1 VAITWE
7 QIERRV
13 KRLEKLGMGL
23 ALEDMLLRKDYLHEN
38 PLLYAE
44 TQAYLK
50 AICDALAGVE
60 SARVVLAKA
69 RQRHRDEARGK

>member
-1 VAITWE
+1 VAITWG
-7 QIERRV
+7 QIERRI

-23 ALEDMLLRKDYLHEN
+23 ALESVLLRKDYLHEN

-50 AICDALAGVE
+50 AIRDALSGVE
-60 SARVVLAKA
+60 SARFALAKA
-69 RQRHRDEARGK
+69 RRRHEGDG